1 MFTLLHKCR
10 KLKFIHMAKTN
21 MIPGRLTERPQL
33 IAFSWSAENAGI
45 IMPWLNVNGE
55 WMQQADL
62 PVGVP
67 IAISVEND
75 LLTIKQCADGNT
87 GH

>member
-1 MFTLLHKCR
+1 
-10 KLKFIHMAKTN
+10 MAKTN
-21 MIPGRLTERPQL
+21 TLPTGLTERPQL
-33 IAFSWSAENAGI
+33 IAFSWNAGSADKI
-45 IMPWLNVNGE
+45 VPWLNVDGE
-55 WMQQADL
+55 WVQQADL
-62 PVGVP
+62 PASAP